1 MPCKDTACPYTLN
14 MLWIVIIS
22 DSIRQSLMRKYIF
35 KFLTKGLISSFH
47 IHQELSC
54 SSLAQFPYE
63 SNQTNSQLIS
73 NHRCKLFTIF
83 VISIYYIFT
92 YSAAC
97 TGFIQSGAK
106 LFLSFLSLTPSK
118 GNLKFI
124 RGIYP

>member
-1 MPCKDTACPYTLN
+1 MKKHKTGFYLLTYALN

-54 SSLAQFPYE
+54 SSLAQLPYE

-73 NHRCKLFTIF
+73 NYRRRKLFTIF
-83 VISIYYIFT
+83 VISKYYFLT
-92 YSAAC
+92 SSAAC
-97 TGFIQSGAK
+97 TGFIQSGAEF
-106 LFLSFLSLTPSK
+106 FLSFSSPFPLPLQRE
-118 GNLKFI
+118 I
-124 RGIYP
+124 